1 MIIGALNGLLNF
13 NLPLP
18 LPILVIL
25 SGDAKT
31 IFSRG
36 KIMEMGGDATDCGT
50 KFLHGGR
57 MDSMLPKEKSNYRS
71 GTERIESEMLG
82 KGRWLTKFYSIFRR

>member
-1 MIIGALNGLLNF
+1 
-13 NLPLP
+13 
-18 LPILVIL
+18 
-25 SGDAKT
+25 
-31 IFSRG
+31 
-36 KIMEMGGDATDCGT
+36 MEMGGDATDCGT

-82 KGRWLTKFYSIFRR
+82 KGR